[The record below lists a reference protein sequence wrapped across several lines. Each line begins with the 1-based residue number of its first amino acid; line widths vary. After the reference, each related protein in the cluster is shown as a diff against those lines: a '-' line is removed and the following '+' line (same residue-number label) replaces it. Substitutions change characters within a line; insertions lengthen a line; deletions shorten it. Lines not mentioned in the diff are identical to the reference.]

1 MAHVQYAMWY
11 DKVVFQPFR
20 SLLIFVTCCYAMYN
34 TNELQNVA
42 YDLEI
47 VEIPFGF
54 ENLKLDSGTLV
65 EKMSKN
71 TLLGI
76 FDVDDG
82 SSTIVV
88 SEFGQK
94 FICSLPKIPLTK
106 TSSKSKSNLTVN
118 LISDVIAASFYV
130 QNCIRKNTGWWTYE
144 LCYNKHVQQ
153 FRLEGSKIVG
163 KVIYLGHYK
172 NNSDINLS
180 KHKSEELPYFEQI
193 YDDGTVCDVTDKSRL
208 TRVWYMC
215 DDTLSTSEAYIAD
228 VDEPSSC
235 EYIIKVKTGSL
246 CKLDIFLSR
255 SKPREPLSIM
265 CRPLLEQKAIER
277 YLEKVTEEKRQKEE
291 AKKESELFVA
301 RADSIQRQRYARK
314 RLAKR
319 TPKGI
324 REMEATE
331 KELKMVYEEIMRSI
345 TKLNVDLTKVK
356 ADLHFIYDDLHEM
369 ETRYLTEVD
378 EDRGNIY
385 WYFKDPNWNRE
396 FFPVTLAYSR
406 GRNNYYLMMSSFLKK
421 IDEEYDEKKMS
432 FSKFLHDIDERM
444 ITEAYLSIMIG
455 SLRKAFHEGIF
466 PDIVNDVDDAENPL
480 LIAMWINSEKQLEIL
495 QLFEYKVLKLLN
507 RGIKFTAEDLMSHVA
522 RQLLSVRTLLINDGS
537 DYSFDR
543 KLSYISIE
551 KMFLKYMQ
559 AYNRAVLR
567 YDKKSWG
574 NFMKHTSVETFR
586 LFENPNMF
594 LARIEDL
601 NPENAYLFY
610 TETFEIESWR
620 ITEGETTVN
629 DKRGEVQNVMNKDE
643 KVAQLR
649 MLERARRKNLRKKV
663 EHYLRS
669 KRTAKKSES
678 DETLFHDDLDDL
690 RKQLF
695 VFKST
700 LEEKIRETGLIQ
712 GAEVKVQLV
721 SPVGNVISSTGV
733 GGLDGERVNAV
744 LKAFFLEQDSVND
757 EENRYDRLARGYT
770 YGADEEER
778 QRVRKNGDDDDDD
791 LKSSILPILKRIL
804 P

>member
-1 MAHVQYAMWY
+1 MWL
-11 DKVVFQPFR
+11 DKVVLQLFR
-20 SLLIFVTCCYAMYN
+20 SLLVFITCCYAVYN

-47 VEIPFGF
+47 AEIPFGF
-54 ENLKLDSGTLV
+54 ENLELYGGTLE
-65 EKMSKN
+65 EKMPKN
-71 TLLGI
+71 TVLEI
-76 FDVDDG
+76 FDVDDK
-82 SSTIVV
+82 SSTVV
-88 SEFGQK
+88 ASEFGQK

-106 TSSKSKSNLTVN
+106 TSGESKSNLTVN

-163 KVIYLGHYK
+163 RIIALGHYK
-172 NNSDINLS
+172 NDSDINLS
-180 KHKSEELPYFEQI
+180 KHKGEELPYFEQI

-208 TRVWYMC
+208 ARVWYIC
-215 DDTLSTSEAYIAD
+215 DDMLSTSEAYIAD

-246 CKLDIFLSR
+246 CKLDVFSSQ

-265 CRPLLEQKAIER
+265 CRPLLEQEAVEQ
-277 YLEKVTEEKRQKEE
+277 YLEKVAEEKRQKEE
-291 AKKESELFVA
+291 AKKESELLAA

-314 RLAKR
+314 QLAKR
-319 TPKGI
+319 TAKSI
-324 REMEATE
+324 KEMEAME
-331 KELKMVYEEIMRSI
+331 KELKMTYEDIMRSI
-345 TKLNVDLTKVK
+345 TKLNVDP
-356 ADLHFIYDDLHEM
+356 
-369 ETRYLTEVD
+369 RYITEAD

-385 WYFKDPNWNRE
+385 WYFKDPYWDRK
-396 FFPVTLAYSR
+396 FFP
-406 GRNNYYLMMSSFLKK
+406 MSSFLKK

-432 FSKFLHDIDERM
+432 FSKFLHEIDEKLV
-444 ITEAYLSIMIG
+444 TEAHLSIMVG

-480 LIAMWINSEKQLEIL
+480 LAVMWTNPEKQLELL
-495 QLFEYKVLKLLN
+495 QLFEYKVLKLFN
-507 RGIKFTAEDLMSHVA
+507 RGIEFTAEDLMSHVA
-522 RQLLSVRTLLINDGS
+522 RQLLSVRTLLINGGN
-537 DYSFDR
+537 DYNFDR
-543 KLSYISIE
+543 KLSYILVE
-551 KMFLKYMQ
+551 KMFLKFMQ
-559 AYNRAVLR
+559 SYNRALFR
-567 YDKKSWG
+567 HDKKSWG
-574 NFMKHTSVETFR
+574 NFMKHTSSETFR

-601 NPENAYLFY
+601 SPENAHLFY
-610 TETFEIESWR
+610 TETFEIGSWQ
-620 ITEGETTVN
+620 TAEGETGAN
-629 DKRGEVQNVMNKDE
+629 EKRGGARNAIDKEE
-643 KVAQLR
+643 KAAQLR
-649 MLERARRKNLRKKV
+649 MLERAKRKNLRKKV

-678 DETLFHDDLDDL
+678 EETLYHDDLDNL

-712 GAEVKVQLV
+712 EAEVKVQLV

-757 EENRYDRLARGYT
+757 EESRYDRLARGYT

-778 QRVRKNGDDDDDD
+778 EKVRKNGDNDDDD